1 MIELSGFSPSF
12 TSALCEHIA
21 STRRVAMDDV
31 TTHAALDLLGRFAVT
46 IPDWADIERFEHTVL
61 RIIEVTMRA
70 GIEPEDAD
78 DVALV
83 KFGSAL

>member
-1 MIELSGFSPSF
+1 
-12 TSALCEHIA
+12 
-21 STRRVAMDDV
+21 MDDV
-31 TTHAALDLLGRFAVT
+31 TTHAALDLPGRFAAT

-78 DVALV
+78 DVALG